1 MMKVSLTETTV
12 TLLALL
18 SMLLIP
24 VPFIFY
30 RFGPQFRARS
40 TYIPQMPA
48 LPSTVHPA
56 VPRNTLSTV
65 LPRPLSVVLAGD
77 MPASDGERAGD
88 GVLAGIR
95 NSMLMEME
103 TLK

>member
-1 MMKVSLTETTV
+1 MKVSLTKTTV

-30 RFGPQFRARS
+30 RFGPQLRARS

-48 LPSTVHPA
+48 LPSTVHPT

-65 LPRPLSVVLAGD
+65 LPRPLSVILAGD
-77 MPASDGERAGD
+77 MPAGGEGAGN

-95 NSMLMEME
+95 NTMLMEME